1 MTLHDTL
8 ARFNSALS
16 WNAALYIIYKIF
28 FTGLSLA
35 LFNTL
40 RTNDYSL
47 WANTNSI
54 IFLFLLWIDCG
65 MRKSVP
71 RFIPEFLFSERS
83 THRFL
88 IWISALQMILIV
100 AATPF
105 LYKSLS
111 YTATALHQDSLYT
124 ITFGLALFFTQ
135 GIIAIIRLIYHSY
148 FMQKQF
154 NLLAIIIMTIEMI
167 CNLFFF
173 FRTEHTVHFVYTL
186 FTTKLCADVTLAV
199 ISIPLFIK
207 LTQSGVYPELIEGA
221 DKKAMQQTNNT
232 PTEKKL
238 EKQFIVHSFFM
249 WVTTAIKSLTERN
262 FLVPLI
268 THTAGPEAANI
279 FKVANDGALIFYRFI
294 LKTIGTADTSLL
306 TYAGMQNK
314 KDLLDNAF
322 TKLRSR
328 VAGLCLPLLGV
339 IVLLAVY
346 KSVFFSSH
354 YVFHIFILMATCYLI
369 ETLLLPFERI
379 IEVKRDYFRLIIGY
393 IPYVIIIFIITNRIL
408 ITSIGTVQF
417 IIIVHSVRLVSAFL
431 FVYLSRRVYS
441 VRSFFS

>member
-71 RFIPEFLFSERS
+71 RFIPEFLFSDKS

-88 IWISALQMILIV
+88 MWISALQMFLIF
-100 AATPF
+100 AATPL
-105 LYKSLS
+105 LYKSLA
-111 YTATALHQDSLYT
+111 YTATVLHQDSLYA

-173 FRTEHTVHFVYTL
+173 FSTEHTVHFVYTL
-186 FTTKLCADVTLAV
+186 FTTKLCADVILAV

-207 LTQSGVYPELIEGA
+207 LMQGGVYPELVA
-221 DKKAMQQTNNT
+221 DKQIKH

-249 WVTTAIKSLTERN
+249 WATTAIKSLTERN

-306 TYAGMQNK
+306 TYAGMHNK

-346 KSVFFSSH
+346 KSVFFSNH

-379 IEVKRDYFRLIIGY
+379 IEVKRDYFNLIIGY
-393 IPYVIIIFIITNRIL
+393 IPYAIIIFIITNRIL
-408 ITSIGTVQF
+408 MTSIGTVQF